1 MDSVVIDPPVLY
13 PGTPVV
19 LLSSANA
26 DGTTNL
32 APMSSAWVLG
42 RTAVLGLGS
51 TGHTF
56 ANLRDRPDCVLNYPS
71 ADLWPAVERLAGLTG
86 APVVPAHKA
95 GQFRTERDK
104 FGAARL
110 TPVPADLVAVDR
122 VAECPLQVECRVTA
136 ARHPGDPALGVV
148 EAEVLRVHV
157 HPALAEPDLRHIRV
171 AAWEPLFYLF
181 RHYVGRGPELGRT
194 FRATTAESAP
204 VSPR

>member
-42 RTAVLGLGS
+42 RTAVLGFGS
-51 TGHTF
+51 AGHTF
-56 ANLRDRPDCVLNYPS
+56 ANLRERPDCVLNYPS
-71 ADLWPAVERLAGLTG
+71 AGLWPAVERLAGLTG

-110 TPVPADLVAVDR
+110 TPVPADLVAADR
-122 VAECPLQVECRVTA
+122 VAECPLQVECRVLA
-136 ARHPGDPALGVV
+136 ARHRGDSAPGIV

-157 HPALAEPDLRHIRV
+157 HPALAEPDLRHVRV
-171 AAWEPLFYLF
+171 AAWEPLFYVF
-181 RHYVGRGPELGRT
+181 RHYAGRGPELGRT
-194 FRATTAESAP
+194 FRATAP
-204 VSPR
+204 APLNPR